1 MEHASTFRILT
12 IILFVLLAATGLYHR
27 VRAARSGEKIS
38 RREEGLPIMILLR
51 LFGFSVWMGLLLYM
65 INPRWMAW
73 STLPLPPWLRWAGA
87 ALGVLALPLIYWM
100 FSSLGTNVTDT
111 VGLRREHRLVTH
123 GPYRWVRHPMYS
135 FSFLLFLAFTLLTA
149 NWFIGLMGLLA
160 MTLLVVRTPIE
171 EAKLIEAFGDA
182 YRDYMKGTGRF
193 LPRWRSTKK

>member
-73 STLPLPPWLRWAGA
+73 STLSLPPWLRWAGA

>member
-1 MEHASTFRILT
+1 
-12 IILFVLLAATGLYHR
+12 
-27 VRAARSGEKIS
+27 
-38 RREEGLPIMILLR
+38 MILLR

-73 STLPLPPWLRWAGA
+73 STLSLPPWLRWAGA

-135 FSFLLFLAFTLLTA
+135 FSFLLFSAFTLLTA

-193 LPRWRSTKK
+193 LPRWRRTKK